1 MKAVKPR
8 SMEKIYREA
17 MMGGGHINTDMQQF
31 MENDRKAPPLVGF
44 SAAAEALHPP
54 FSPSPLAP
62 LVLSCIDADQIDQRL
77 I

>member
-1 MKAVKPR
+1 
-8 SMEKIYREA
+8 
-17 MMGGGHINTDMQQF
+17 MMLGGGHINADMQQF
-31 MENDRKAPPLVGF
+31 MENDRKAPPLAGF
-44 SAAAEALHPP
+44 SAAAEAFHPP